1 MHPSASTPTTED
13 HRPLAPRTRS
23 LAPSAVATG
32 VRLFAAALLAL
43 AAWAPA
49 VHAQADS
56 LVSADAAAV
65 NAAPTLAPPRPAT
78 PAATDKRGRVEPPP
92 PLAPVVAPTDM
103 RHVQEWVDYR
113 LAKHLAS
120 LPTEARLFYR
130 RGVMA
135 YQAGQTEA
143 AMLDVRGAAE
153 LDPSFVDPHL
163 TLASWQLVKEPSQAL
178 LQYATVVE
186 LLRQNFSLQVDLA
199 ANTAILALEGLFFG
213 LLATAMLVVWLRRH
227 EATHVLQEHLSRFAS
242 AHGARW
248 WGPALLVLP
257 FLAGFGWTLPT
268 LFFLGYLWP
277 HLRLRERV
285 LFATLLAA
293 VVAMPFALRGLERLS
308 LPLHDAKGPFYA
320 VPTLEN
326 QPYDAA
332 REAHLADLATR
343 ERDNPILQFGL
354 AWTARRGSHLDVAE
368 RAYRRALELWPNDDR
383 VLNNLGNVTAMAGRP
398 DEALQLYARAAAANP
413 ANAAAW
419 FNAAQL
425 HTQRYEYQQ
434 ATEALSKASAL
445 NFEMVK
451 NYQSQATTD
460 GLLPLVDQW
469 LAPQVFWKALADAKL
484 PADLNGSLPMS
495 LRRHREAAGWSFSI
509 AALVLA
515 IAGVVVGLRQQHQ
528 LPLRTCGN
536 CGTVVCRRCA
546 ERRREHALC
555 PACVAV
561 ESAAETPEFS
571 RLMLA
576 RHRFEATRRSH
587 LARIA
592 LATLVPGYGLVA
604 HRHVFTTV
612 FLMTTAFLVT
622 RAWFGTPPPYALEP
636 RLALAMQEVP
646 AVLMLAIFG
655 LVIVVSVTGY
665 LGLAARERARESALA
680 AAQRGRI
687 TQATRRA
694 TPAAA

>member
-1 MHPSASTPTTED
+1 MHPSASIPTTED
-13 HRPLAPRTRS
+13 HDRRAPRARTAAPFARAAS
-23 LAPSAVATG
+23 VRVLAG
-32 VRLFAAALLAL
+32 MLLAL
-43 AAWAPA
+43 AVLAPA
-49 VHAQADS
+49 AQAQSDS
-56 LVSADAAAV
+56 LAAAV
-65 NAAPTLAPPRPAT
+65 NAAPTLAAPRPSTTAT
-78 PAATDKRGRVEPPP
+78 AADKRKRDDAPPA
-92 PLAPVVAPTDM
+92 PLAPVTAPADL
-103 RHVQEWVDYR
+103 RRVQEWVDYR

-153 LDPSFVDPHL
+153 LDPSYVDPHL
-163 TLASWQLVKEPSQAL
+163 TLASWQLVNEPSQAL

-186 LLRQNFSLQVDLA
+186 LLRQNFSLQVDLV

-213 LLATAMLVVWLRRH
+213 LLATAMLVVWMRRH
-227 EATHVLQEHLSRFAS
+227 EATHALQEHLSRFAS
-242 AHGARW
+242 ARGARW
-248 WGPALLVLP
+248 WSPALLVLP
-257 FLAGFGWTLPT
+257 FLAGFGWTLPA

-277 HLRLRERV
+277 HLRIRERV
-285 LFATLLAA
+285 LFVTLLAS
-293 VVAMPFALRGLERLS
+293 VVAMPVALRGLERLS

-326 QPYDAA
+326 QPFDAG
-332 REAHLADLATR
+332 REAHLARLATQD
-343 ERDNPILQFGL
+343 RDNPILQFGL

-398 DEALQLYARAAAANP
+398 DEALELYARAAAANP

-445 NFEMVK
+445 NFELVK

-469 LAPQVFWKALADAKL
+469 LSPKVFWKALADAKL
-484 PADLNGSLPMS
+484 PADLDGSLPMT

-509 AALVLA
+509 AAFLLA
-515 IAGVVVGLRQQHQ
+515 AAGLALGLRQQQ
-528 LPLRTCGN
+528 VLPLRSCGN

-561 ESAAETPEFS
+561 EATAETPEFS

-576 RHRFEATRRSH
+576 RHRFQAARRSH

-604 HRHVFTTV
+604 HRHVFTAV
-612 FLMTTAFLVT
+612 GLLATAFLVT

-646 AVLMLAIFG
+646 AVLMLALFG
-655 LVIVVSVTGY
+655 FVIVVSVAGY
-665 LGLAARERARESALA
+665 LGLAARERAREAALA

-687 TQATRRA
+687 TQATRRV